1 MLRLGK
7 RLVEVGGEERGDVVL
22 ACRRVKKVARE
33 RGVEDEAPD
42 GKTVFKQRALEIL
55 DVVTDLF
62 DVGRKER
69 AQQRVPVALIAAE
82 IELGGE
88 NAVIPRAALD
98 DHAREVGQREERD
111 VRRLAEEREQLV
123 RARLCAHDLGR
134 HGAVLRRFDFG
145 KAVGRLEAV
154 FFDELGKFQLHKERI
169 ERV

>member
-7 RLVEVGGEERGDVVL
+7 RLVEVGGEERRDIVL
-22 ACRRVKKVARE
+22 ARRRVEQVPCE
-33 RGVEDEAPD
+33 RGVKNEPFD
-42 GKTVFKQRALEIL
+42 GKAVFEQRALEVL
-55 DVVTDLF
+55 DVVADFL
-62 DVGRKER
+62 DIIREQG

-98 DHAREVGQREERD
+98 DHAREIGQREERD

-123 RARLCAHDLGR
+123 RARLRAHDLGR